1 MKMGGR
7 RSNLPRSLAGRKFRY
22 DRRTTVV
29 PVEITPR
36 SPHWADVPR
45 IQRHTRNYHLRFLPS
60 GVRGQTIFSHEHLTE
75 LLRGKKEKP

>member
-1 MKMGGR
+1 MTNR
-7 RSNLPRSLAGRKFRY
+7 RTGLPRSLAGRKFKY
-22 DRRTTVV
+22 DRKTVVV
-29 PVEITPR
+29 PVEINPR

-45 IQRHTRNYHLRFLPS
+45 AQHQTRNYYLKYLPG